1 LTANPSS
8 EGGFGSG
15 IQKSGNHTAPI
26 ALSGAEWYS
35 QQAHRAVNQAIGRV
49 IRHKEDFGAILFLD
63 SRFSEPR
70 HQLGVS
76 KWIRPQFQTSIGNG
90 IGTTIKPLVSFF
102 RAATEKASLN
112 QTMMEKSIESIK
124 KPRLEYEADD
134 EQNQERN
141 NENISENISKIS
153 VVLRSDGASDEDY
166 IPPNQIIRQ
175 VHLNDDVSSSSR
187 AVQHSYKKN
196 DAVSLGRAQNLASIY
211 EAAEKKGK
219 IEQKVRQLSHSTT
232 KDISETIQSAWS
244 GLSASRSSQS
254 RHISST
260 AKKSSKDNDSKEMSK
275 QLAKSFFELAKK
287 TLTDEDFSRVQKI
300 LVDMKASGDNNDEK
314 QYIASA
320 KNLVILLMKY
330 DAKRDSSNHESVGI
344 KMLDQ
349 LYSLL
354 PQVHRHNVLKII
366 SIVRYQRSDF
376 KSLIQMS
383 LADNP
388 QTSGDFQA
396 LNVSVPPLLR
406 SFYKSKHDGALQM
419 DKSQMNDFRAIVST
433 LFRHRISTP
442 EVLRALNHLIPTDF
456 CGVAQLIVDEFRVK
470 SNSNR
475 SASKSNENA
484 RFNERINN
492 EPQNIAISNPYQK
505 KRPVNSHTATS
516 NFQAK
521 VFESSNPILKRAK
534 QMMDNSKHQV
544 EKKNDDRNDAKG
556 LNSFAKH
563 PNEPQNDVDA
573 DTEGLDSIE
582 RILLHASKDVFISK
596 ESNVVRINKKL
607 DSKLS
612 ETNCTLCGN
621 DAKSMFMAECNHY
634 FCRDCWISW
643 FQRSQTCPKCRR
655 PTNFDS
661 MSRVIFED
669 KTKPG
674 APSLTQLCAS
684 DNESVDDELE
694 LVE

>member
-1 LTANPSS
+1 MTANPSS
-8 EGGFGSG
+8 EGGFGAG
-15 IQKSGNHTAPI
+15 IQKSTSHAAPI

-90 IGTTIKPLVSFF
+90 IGNTIKPLVSFF
-102 RAATEKASLN
+102 RTATEKASLN
-112 QTMMEKSIESIK
+112 QTFMEKSNEINK
-124 KPRLEYEADD
+124 RPRIQYEADD
-134 EQNQERN
+134 KQNQERN

-153 VVLRSDGASDEDY
+153 VVLRSEGASDEDY

-175 VHLNDDVSSSSR
+175 VLLNDNVVSSSKS
-187 AVQHSYKKN
+187 AQHSYQKN
-196 DAVSLGRAQNLASIY
+196 DTESLGRVQNLASIY
-211 EAAEKKGK
+211 EAVERKGK
-219 IEQKVRQLSHSTT
+219 TEQKVRHLSHSTT

-244 GLSASRSSQS
+244 GLRSSRSSQS
-254 RHISST
+254 KHISST
-260 AKKSSKDNDSKEMSK
+260 AKKSSKDNDPKEMSK

-314 QYIASA
+314 QYIVSA

-330 DAKRDSSNHESVGI
+330 DAKRDSSNRESLGI

-366 SIVRYQRSDF
+366 SFVRYQRSEF

-383 LADNP
+383 LKDNP
-388 QTSGDFQA
+388 QASGDFQA
-396 LNVSVPPLLR
+396 LNVSLPPLLR
-406 SFYKSKHDGALQM
+406 SIYKSKHDGALQM

-433 LFRHRISTP
+433 LFRHGISTP

-456 CGVAQLIVDEFRVK
+456 CDVAQLIVDEFRET
-470 SNSNR
+470 SNSTC
-475 SASKSNENA
+475 SISNENSRYEA
-484 RFNERINN
+484 IKNEQ
-492 EPQNIAISNPYQK
+492 QNIPVSNPYQK
-505 KRPVNSHTATS
+505 KRNVSSIATAS
-516 NFQAK
+516 NVQANAL
-521 VFESSNPILKRAK
+521 ESSNPTLKRTK
-534 QMMDNSKHQV
+534 QMMDDSKHQA
-544 EKKNDDRNDAKG
+544 EKKYDDRNDAKG
-556 LNSFAKH
+556 LSSFSIH
-563 PNEPQNDVDA
+563 PKEPQNDIEA
-573 DTEGLDSIE
+573 LDSIE
-582 RILLHASKDVFISK
+582 RILLNASKDVFVSK

-612 ETNCTLCGN
+612 ETNNCTLCGN
-621 DAKSMFMAECNHY
+621 DVKSMFMAECNHC

-643 FQRSQTCPKCRR
+643 FQRSQTCPKCRK

-684 DNESVDDELE
+684 DNESADDELE
-694 LVE
+694 VVE